1 MCRGQIQSYFLIKSE
16 EPSEDDILEDEI
28 TVQPPPLSWR
38 QRLAELEHRFAMAV
52 GLQEND

>member
-16 EPSEDDILEDEI
+16 EPSEDDIQEDEI
-28 TVQPPPLSWR
+28 TVQSPPMSWR